1 MALDNRHENKIRMY
15 EIHDK
20 FYEIYDNIGKLNEI
34 TIEEWDNICAIENEF
49 FELYIWFEHY
59 KCTDSDLKRANE
71 LCEWLVDKYN
81 QNVCYKP
88 N

>member
-1 MALDNRHENKIRMY
+1 MNKIHMQ

-20 FYEIYDNIGKLNEI
+20 FYEIYDNIHKLNGK
-34 TIEEWDNICAIENEF
+34 IEENCDTIYAIENEF

-81 QNVCYKP
+81 KINNQNACCKH